1 MILVLGEKDERKVII
16 VDEDKEIIVVVYKK
30 LACFPK
36 LSNFPPEHSDQ
47 NLRSKVRKIE
57 LEISHKNLKEKR

>member
-36 LSNFPPEHSDQ
+36 LSNFPPEHPK
-47 NLRSKVRKIE
+47 SKVRKIE